1 MLQRRYS
8 QCSTLAISHLVRPKL
23 PTGKGFG
30 YSNFQLVRLPELVS
44 PIANDAT
51 ICETASEPIGV
62 EESSPLIVK
71 VGQIALLVFWL
82 WCSIGA
88 NFCLESINAI
98 ATYSAKDL

>member
-1 MLQRRYS
+1 MIQHRYS
-8 QCSTLAISHLVRPKL
+8 QGSTLAIIPLVKSKL
-23 PTGKGFG
+23 PTGKSFG
-30 YSNFQLVRLPELVS
+30 CANFKLVRLPEIVT
-44 PIANDAT
+44 PIASDAT
-51 ICETASEPIGV
+51 TCAATSESIGV

-98 ATYSAKDL
+98 ATSSAKDL